1 MKGVKQQPC
10 KVRLEF
16 TTDGLLFSFNAVGWS
31 WQMLECFYWFYS
43 GHEFQ
48 VQIQR
53 YNQGVPYEQRVCDRC
68 ALNNVQDEAHVILD
82 CPDAQLVSLRN
93 QFQHLFDAIP
103 AGSTARLRYFIN
115 QTDAVGVADFADKC
129 LALFDH

>member
-1 MKGVKQQPC
+1 M
-10 KVRLEF
+10 
-16 TTDGLLFSFNAVGWS
+16 
-31 WQMLECFYWFYS
+31 
-43 GHEFQ
+43 
-48 VQIQR
+48 QIQR
-53 YNQGVPYEQRVCDRC
+53 YNQGVPFEQRVCDRC

-103 AGSTARLRYFIN
+103 AGSTARLRDFIN
-115 QTDAVGVADFADKC
+115 QSDAVGVADFADKC